1 MKKQVLKFKI
11 TSMKKMNH
19 VLEVTFS
26 IGAALVI
33 LGAYGKIIHASW
45 GGFMLSVGMIT
56 EVILFLAT
64 GIILIFDKPA
74 SSVTPTYTGIEISEL
89 QNKIASLNKSLSTIE
104 LDGNELQY
112 QFVSLSKNLAET
124 NKVLGGIANAVKR

>member
-1 MKKQVLKFKI
+1 MKKI
-11 TSMKKMNH
+11 NH
-19 VLEVTFS
+19 GLEIIFS

-56 EVILFLAT
+56 EVFLFLAT
-64 GIILIFDKPA
+64 GIILIFDKP
-74 SSVTPTYTGIEISEL
+74 SKTITPTYTALEISEL
-89 QNKIASLNKSLSTIE
+89 QNKISSLNKSLSTIE

-112 QFVSLSKNLAET
+112 QFVTLSKNLAET

>member
-1 MKKQVLKFKI
+1 MKKIK
-11 TSMKKMNH
+11 H

-56 EVILFLAT
+56 EVVLFLAT
-64 GIILIFDKPA
+64 GLILIFDKSA
-74 SSVTPTYTGIEISEL
+74 QSVTPTYTAIEISEL
-89 QNKIASLNKSLSTIE
+89 QNKISSLNKSLSTIE
-104 LDGNELQY
+104 LDGNELLYHYLKIWQKLIKY
-112 QFVSLSKNLAET
+112 
-124 NKVLGGIANAVKR
+124 

>member
-1 MKKQVLKFKI
+1 MKKI
-11 TSMKKMNH
+11 NH
-19 VLEVTFS
+19 GLEIIFS

-56 EVILFLAT
+56 EVFLFLAT
-64 GIILIFDKPA
+64 GIILIFDKP
-74 SSVTPTYTGIEISEL
+74 SKTITPTYTALEISEL
-89 QNKIASLNKSLSTIE
+89 QNKISSLNKSLSTIE

-112 QFVSLSKNLAET
+112 QFVTLSKNLAET
-124 NKVLGGIANAVKR
+124 NKVLAGIANAVKR

>member
-1 MKKQVLKFKI
+1 MKKI
-11 TSMKKMNH
+11 NH
-19 VLEVTFS
+19 GLEIIFS
-26 IGAALVI
+26 LGAALVI

-56 EVILFLAT
+56 EVFLFLAT
-64 GIILIFDKPA
+64 GVILIFDKP
-74 SSVTPTYTGIEISEL
+74 SKTITPTYTALEISEL
-89 QNKIASLNKSLSTIE
+89 QNKISSLNKSLSTIE

-112 QFVSLSKNLAET
+112 QFVTLSKNLAET

>member
-1 MKKQVLKFKI
+1 MKKI
-11 TSMKKMNH
+11 NH
-19 VLEVTFS
+19 VLEITFS

-56 EVILFLAT
+56 EVFLFLAT
-64 GIILIFDKPA
+64 GVILIFEKP
-74 SSVTPTYTGIEISEL
+74 SKTNTPTYTALEISEL
-89 QNKIASLNKSLSTIE
+89 QNKISSLNKSLSAIE
-104 LDGNELQY
+104 LDGNQLQY
-112 QFVSLSKNLAET
+112 QFVTLSKNLAET

>member
-1 MKKQVLKFKI
+1 MKKI
-11 TSMKKMNH
+11 NH

-56 EVILFLAT
+56 EVFLFLAT
-64 GIILIFDKPA
+64 GVILIFEKP
-74 SSVTPTYTGIEISEL
+74 SKTNTPTYTALEISEL
-89 QNKIASLNKSLSTIE
+89 QNKISSLNKSLSAIE
-104 LDGNELQY
+104 LDGNQLQY
-112 QFVSLSKNLAET
+112 QFVTLSKNLAET

>member
-1 MKKQVLKFKI
+1 MKKI
-11 TSMKKMNH
+11 NH
-19 VLEVTFS
+19 GLEIIFS

-56 EVILFLAT
+56 EVFLFLAT
-64 GIILIFDKPA
+64 GVILIFDKP
-74 SSVTPTYTGIEISEL
+74 SKTITPTYTALEISEL
-89 QNKIASLNKSLSTIE
+89 QNKISSLNKSLSTIE

-112 QFVSLSKNLAET
+112 QFVTLSKNLAET

>member
-1 MKKQVLKFKI
+1 MKKI
-11 TSMKKMNH
+11 NH

-56 EVILFLAT
+56 EVLLFLT
-64 GIILIFDKPA
+64 SGIILIFHKP
-74 SSVTPTYTGIEISEL
+74 VTPTYTTLEISEL
-89 QNKIASLNKSLSTIE
+89 QHNITAINKTLSVIKVDGYELQHEFASLSENLS
-104 LDGNELQY
+104 
-112 QFVSLSKNLAET
+112 ET
-124 NKVLGGIANAVKR
+124 NSLLSGITKAARG

>member
-1 MKKQVLKFKI
+1 MKKI
-11 TSMKKMNH
+11 NH

-56 EVILFLAT
+56 EVLLFLT
-64 GIILIFDKPA
+64 SGLILIFDKP
-74 SSVTPTYTGIEISEL
+74 VTPTYTALEISEL
-89 QNKIASLNKSLSTIE
+89 QHNLASLNKTLAVIKV
-104 LDGNELQY
+104 DGYELQY
-112 QFVSLSKNLAET
+112 EFASLSENLTEA
-124 NKVLGGIANAVKR
+124 NRLLSGITKAARG

>member
-1 MKKQVLKFKI
+1 MKKI
-11 TSMKKMNH
+11 NH
-19 VLEVTFS
+19 ILEITFS

-56 EVILFLAT
+56 EVFLFLAT
-64 GIILIFDKPA
+64 GVILIFEKP
-74 SSVTPTYTGIEISEL
+74 SKTNTPTYTALEISEL
-89 QNKIASLNKSLSTIE
+89 QNKISSLNKSLSAIE
-104 LDGNELQY
+104 LDGNQLQY
-112 QFVSLSKNLAET
+112 QFVTLSKNLAET